1 MQAEQQAMPGS
12 KVHDVQPGGF
22 AVRAISTLQAEDRMD
37 SFSSSTG
44 AAARQLP
51 VALITTT
58 GCQFCNQVRALLPL
72 GLPLWCVY
80 MCPQTGMGQHAVH
93 ALDDSIGTLHSRRQR
108 QRWTMR
114 R

>member
-1 MQAEQQAMPGS
+1 MQAEQHTMPGS

-58 GCQFCNQVRALLPL
+58 GCQFCNQVRTLLPL
-72 GLPLWCVY
+72 RLPLWCVY
-80 MCPQTGMGQHAVH
+80 MCLQTGIGQYDVH
-93 ALDDSIGTLHSRRQR
+93 ALGDSIGSPHSRRQR
-108 QRWTMR
+108 QHWTMR